1 MTRIDNLIGR
11 PRPQE
16 TSVNEWNRAGSA
28 TGNSKPSGEVVVDS
42 ITLTETGSRIA
53 AASREMAATPAFDS
67 AKVERIKALIAEGRY
82 SIDPQRIADRF
93 IELESSLGKA

>member
-1 MTRIDNLIGR
+1 MTSIDNLTGR
-11 PRPQE
+11 PRPLE
-16 TSVNEWNRAGSA
+16 TSISERSRAGSA
-28 TGNSKPSGEVVVDS
+28 AGNSKPTGEAAADN
-42 ITLTETGSRIA
+42 ITLTETGSQIT

-82 SIDPQRIADRF
+82 AIDPQRIANRF